1 MRMDLNIKE
10 KNVVVQFIRLEWY
23 VKELV

>member
-1 MRMDLNIKE
+1 MDLNIKE
-10 KNVVVQFIRLEWY
+10 KNVVVQFIRFERY